1 MLKEEKNLLRYRR
14 DIDGLRSI
22 AVLSV
27 IAYHFGFFPNGYLGV
42 DIFFVISGF
51 LITKILVREVSEN
64 RFSILQFY
72 LRRTRRIIP
81 LVLFVNFIA
90 LAVGVFV
97 MLPDDLENLSQSV
110 VATNLFG
117 NNILQL
123 ITTRNYWDVI
133 NDYKPLVHTWSLGV
147 EEQFYVIYPLFFLAF
162 GRKWAHL
169 VSPLLFFLTLISLF
183 LFIFSSS
190 DEASKF
196 YLIQFRFFELSL
208 GGLGAIVIKD
218 NLFESKYS
226 ILFLLVV
233 VCIMLCDFHLSNTI
247 KLCITVSATLGVII
261 SDNNKNKISS
271 YILENK
277 LMVGIGK
284 ISFSLYMWHQ
294 IVLAFSRYFILE
306 NVENPSLFQ
315 SIIIFIIIF
324 LFSIFSYF
332 VIEQPFRD
340 LKRITTSVL
349 LLISAIMF
357 IFTTSFSLILN
368 FRSGVIRDVPELGI
382 ARSEI
387 RSGLHSE
394 YNSRIYELNKNFSNN
409 NKIKIL
415 IIGNSFAR
423 DWANVLL
430 ESDNKESLEIS
441 YTDDIKNCKDI
452 NQRLYRAKYVFF
464 SEIDSS
470 YLNTVS
476 QNYKIDPTKILV
488 VGTKNFGK
496 SNGIY
501 YNRKDDYDYCFQ
513 RARMQKGFLE
523 LNTNLKNEL
532 GDKYID
538 LIGMILNDEKTVPVF
553 TSECKFIS
561 SDGRHLT
568 KFGARYFSEI
578 LRCEKYMN

>member
-1 MLKEEKNLLRYRR
+1 MLKEEKNLLGYRR
-14 DIDGLRSI
+14 DIDGLRAI
-22 AVLSV
+22 AVVSV

-42 DIFFVISGF
+42 DVFFVISGY

-133 NDYKPLVHTWSLGV
+133 NEYKPLVHTWSLGV
-147 EEQFYVIYPLFFLAF
+147 EEQFYVIYPLLFLAF

-169 VSPLLFFLTLISLF
+169 ISPLLFFLTLISLF

-218 NLFESKYS
+218 NLFENKYS
-226 ILFLLVV
+226 IFFLVVV

-247 KLCITVSATLGVII
+247 KLCTIVIATLGVII
-261 SDNNKNKISS
+261 SANNKNRISS

-277 LMVGIGK
+277 VMVGIGK

-306 NVENPSLFQ
+306 NVDNLSLFQ
-315 SIIIFIIIF
+315 SIIIFLIIF
-324 LFSIFSYF
+324 LLSIFSYLF
-332 VIEQPFRD
+332 IEQPFRYW
-340 LKRITTSVL
+340 KRINTAVL
-349 LLISAIMF
+349 ILISSIMF

-368 FRSGVIRDVPELGI
+368 SRSGVIRDVPELGI
-382 ARSEI
+382 ARSDI

-430 ESDNKESLEIS
+430 ESDNKEFLEIS
-441 YTDDIKNCKDI
+441 YTDDIENCKDI
-452 NQRLYRAKYVFF
+452 NQRLHTAKYVFF
-464 SEIDSS
+464 SEIGSS

-476 QNYKIDPTKILV
+476 QNYKIDSSKIMV

-501 YNRKDDYDYCFQ
+501 YNRKDNYDYCFQ
-513 RARMQKGFLE
+513 RTQMQKGFLE
-523 LNTNLKNEL
+523 LNTKLKKEL

-553 TSECKFIS
+553 TPECKFIS